1 MSRTSIITRAAIIIF
16 SLAVAACSKADFKE
30 FAQST
35 RVRAE
40 NFGAEAAAKDVAYPV
55 SNDAEEGVVA
65 PPPKPVVAKADSGE
79 QLDGAATQDGVTPN
93 APTIM
98 FYNPK

>member
-1 MSRTSIITRAAIIIF
+1 MSRISIITRAAIIIF
-16 SLAVAACSKADFKE
+16 GLAVAACSKTDFKE
-30 FAQST
+30 FAQNT

-55 SNDAEEGVVA
+55 PNDGEEGVVV
-65 PPPKPVVAKADSGE
+65 PPKPVVAKAANGE
-79 QLDGAATQDGVTPN
+79 QLDGAAPPDGVTPG